1 MASSDLNAEMYNMIQ
16 QFNNQRESIC
26 DAECQNDKE
35 IRAIAAQ
42 VNDAEE
48 NLKNNPENLL
58 NLQRELSTRDS
69 QYKSTFNENIKTMTN
84 AKVEKLQTEFN
95 DIKININNNLNYL
108 DTQNAYKNSLND
120 LTDFQD
126 KDLKKI
132 TQILADDKGGVT
144 VNRRLASFYSQE
156 TSLIDW
162 VSAYSAIIYWILF
175 SVQSIAVLVLF
186 FKNPNAPNKK
196 KIILGILVLL
206 IIPLFDIL
214 SPFFSMV
221 AKIFSLFP
229 GP

>member
-16 QFNNQRESIC
+16 QFNDQRESIC

-35 IRAIAAQ
+35 IRAIASQ

-69 QYKSTFNENIKTMTN
+69 QYKSTFNENIKTMAN
-84 AKVEKLQTEFN
+84 AKVEKLQTGFN

-108 DTQNAYKNSLND
+108 DTQNAYKNSISD
-120 LTDFQD
+120 LTDFQV

-132 TQILADDKGGVT
+132 TQTLADDKGGVA

-175 SVQSIAVLVLF
+175 SVQLIAVLVLF

-229 GP
+229 TP

>member
-132 TQILADDKGGVT
+132 TQTLADDKGGVT